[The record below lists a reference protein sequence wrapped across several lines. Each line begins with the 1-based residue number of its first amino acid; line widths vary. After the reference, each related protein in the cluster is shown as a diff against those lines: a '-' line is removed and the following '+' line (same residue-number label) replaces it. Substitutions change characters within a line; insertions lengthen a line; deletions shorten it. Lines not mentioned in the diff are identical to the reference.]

1 MLKQGLHQKLLQKL
15 SPQQIQLMKLLQV
28 PTASLEQRIKEE
40 LENNPALEEGQDMSN
55 LEDTYQ
61 ASSDESEHTEDTPFE
76 DNENFEKTEEEIS
89 LSDYMSDDD
98 DPYYKTHANNSSA
111 DDEHH
116 EAPITQG
123 TSFHEHLMTQMSF
136 NDISEHEMAIANTV
150 IGNIDDDGY
159 LRRDIDSMCD
169 DLAFSQGVMA
179 TPQEV
184 TKVLEMVQDLE
195 PAGVGARDLREC
207 LLLQLKKTNNGEKTV
222 KDAIRI
228 LEDFFEEFTKKHYD
242 KIQKRL
248 SLEDEELRDSINEI
262 LHLNPKPGNAY
273 SSVTRNMRAITPDFI
288 LDLVDEELHLS
299 LNAKNAPQLRVS
311 PKYAEMLES
320 YGKNKNKE
328 SKDAAMFVKQKLD
341 SAKWF
346 IDAIKQRQETLMGV
360 MSTILE
366 YQYEYFKEGDETRL
380 RPMILKDIADRVGLD
395 ISTVSRVANSKY
407 IQTHFGTKLL
417 KDFFSESLSTDS
429 GEEVSTREVKK
440 ILQDQIEA
448 ESKKRPLTDDRLTEI
463 LREKGYNIARR
474 TVAKYREQLDIPV
487 ARLRKEL

>member
-28 PTASLEQRIKEE
+28 PTTSLEQRIKEE
-40 LENNPALEEGQDMSN
+40 LENNPALEEGQDMTG

-61 ASSDESEHTEDTPFE
+61 ASTDESEHTEDTPFE
-76 DNENFEKTEEEIS
+76 DTENFEKTEEEIS
-89 LSDYMSDDD
+89 LSDYMSEDD
-98 DPYYKTHANNSSA
+98 DPYYKTHANNTSA
-111 DDEHH
+111 DDEQY

-123 TSFHEHLMTQMSF
+123 TSFHEHLMTQISF
-136 NDISEHEMAIANTV
+136 NDLSEKEMTVANTV

-169 DLAFSQGVMA
+169 DLAFSQGVM
-179 TPQEV
+179 TNVEEI
-184 TKVLEMVQDLE
+184 TRILELVQDLE

-222 KDAIRI
+222 TDAIRI
-228 LEDFFEEFTKKHYD
+228 LEDFFDEFTKKHYD

-248 SLEDEELRDSINEI
+248 SLEDDELRDSINEI

-273 SSVTRNMRAITPDFI
+273 ASVTRNMRAITPDFI
-288 LDLVDEELHLS
+288 LDMVDDEIHLS

-328 SKDAAMFVKQKLD
+328 SKDAALFVKQKLD

-360 MSTILE
+360 MSTILQ
-366 YQYEYFKEGDETRL
+366 YQYLYFKEGDETKL

-440 ILQDQIEA
+440 ILQDQIEG